1 MTAPL
6 AVIGPSAY
14 WYLARATGMV
24 SLVLLT
30 ASVLLGV
37 LGPLRVSAPPR
48 WPRFAVDTLHRDVS
62 LLVVV
67 LLALHILTSV
77 LDSFTSISLINSV
90 IPFTG
95 SYRPLWLG
103 LGALSFDLMIALV
116 VTSIF
121 RRRLGYGA
129 WRAIH
134 WLAYASWP
142 VAVLHGL
149 GTGSDTKSWW
159 ALGLTVA
166 CVVAV
171 AVAIWIRVQNAEGA
185 SESVR
190 GTALVATVI
199 TPLGIAMFTF
209 LGPLQHGW
217 AGHAGTPSSLL
228 VSTKAASVNATR
240 ATPTAR
246 VTTTSPRATLKT
258 PFTARLAGSV
268 AQTAVPGGAVV
279 DLALRVSGGARGR
292 LRVRL
297 AGAPIP
303 GGGLSLTGS
312 QVVLAAAGL
321 PTVMEGTISSLAG
334 QQFVARVRGANGSQL
349 ELRVTLNL
357 NGPSG
362 TATGS
367 LSGATPA
374 GGGG

>member
-1 MTAPL
+1 
-6 AVIGPSAY
+6 
-14 WYLARATGMV
+14 MV

-30 ASVLLGV
+30 ASVVLGV
-37 LGPLRVSAPPR
+37 LGPLRVSSPPR

-62 LLVVV
+62 LLVVI
-67 LLALHILTSV
+67 LLAVHILTSV

-103 LGALSFDLMIALV
+103 FGALSFDLMIALV

-149 GTGSDTKSWW
+149 GTGTDTNSWW
-159 ALGLTVA
+159 ALALTIV

-171 AVAIWIRVQNAEGA
+171 AVAIWIRVQDAEGA

-190 GTALVATVI
+190 GPALVATVV
-199 TPLGIAMFTF
+199 TPLGIALFTF

-217 AGHAGTPSSLL
+217 AKRAGTPSSLL
-228 VSTKAASVNATR
+228 VPTKVAFVNATGV
-240 ATPTAR
+240 ASTPRTAK
-246 VTTTSPRATLKT
+246 TSGATLKT
-258 PFTARLAGSV
+258 PFTARLDGSV
-268 AQTAVPGGAVV
+268 RQSTVPGGAIV

-292 LRVRL
+292 LRIRL

-303 GGGLSLTGS
+303 GGGLSMTGS
-312 QVVLAAAGL
+312 QVELEAAGL
-321 PTVMEGTISSLAG
+321 PTVMEGAISSLVG
-334 QQFVARVRGANGSQL
+334 QQFVARVHGADGSEL
-349 ELRVTLNL
+349 ELRATLNL
-357 NGPSG
+357 DGPPG

-367 LSGATPA
+367 LSGSRPA

>member
-1 MTAPL
+1 MTLPL
-6 AVIGPSAY
+6 AAAGPSAY

-30 ASVLLGV
+30 ASVVLGV
-37 LGPLRVSAPPR
+37 LGPLRVSAPR

-62 LLVVV
+62 LLVVA

-77 LDSFTSISLINSV
+77 LDSFTSISLVNSV

-95 SYRPLWLG
+95 TYRPLWLG
-103 LGALSFDLMIALV
+103 FGALAFDLMIALV
-116 VTSIF
+116 LTSIF

-159 ALGLTVA
+159 ALALTVA

-171 AVAIWIRVQNAEGA
+171 AIAIWIRVQNAEGA

-190 GTALVATVI
+190 GPALIATVI
-199 TPLGIAMFTF
+199 TPLGIALFTF

-217 AGHAGTPSSLL
+217 AKRAGTPSSLL
-228 VSTKAASVNATR
+228 VPTKVAFVKATGATSTPRVPRASG
-240 ATPTAR
+240 
-246 VTTTSPRATLKT
+246 ATLKT
-258 PFTARLAGSV
+258 PFTARLDGSV
-268 AQTAVPGGAVV
+268 AQTTVPGGAVV

-292 LRVRL
+292 LRIRL

-303 GGGLSLTGS
+303 GGGLSMTGS
-312 QVVLAAAGL
+312 QVVLEAAGL
-321 PTVMEGTISSLAG
+321 PTVMEGTISSLVG
-334 QQFVARVRGANGSQL
+334 QQFVARVRGADGSQL
-349 ELRVTLNL
+349 ELRATLSL
-357 NGPSG
+357 DGSSG

-367 LSGATPA
+367 LSGSRP

>member
-1 MTAPL
+1 MTPPL
-6 AVIGPSAY
+6 AVAGPSAY

-30 ASVLLGV
+30 ASVVLGV
-37 LGPLRVSAPPR
+37 LGPLRVSSPPR

-67 LLALHILTSV
+67 LLAVHILTSV

-103 LGALSFDLMIALV
+103 FGALSFDLMIALV

-149 GTGSDTKSWW
+149 GSGSDTKSWW
-159 ALGLTVA
+159 ALALTVA
-166 CVVAV
+166 CVAAV
-171 AVAIWIRVQNAEGA
+171 AVAIWIRVQGAEGA

-190 GTALVATVI
+190 GPALVATVI
-199 TPLGIAMFTF
+199 IPLGIALFTF

-217 AGHAGTPSSLL
+217 ARRAGTPSSLL
-228 VSTKAASVNATR
+228 VPTSATAIRAVSTK
-240 ATPTAR
+240 R
-246 VTTTSPRATLKT
+246 VATTSPRTTLKT
-258 PFTARLAGSV
+258 PFTARLEGSV
-268 AQTAVPGGAVV
+268 AQSTVPGGAIV
-279 DLALRVSGGARGR
+279 DLALRISGGARGR

-303 GGGLSLTGS
+303 GGGLSMTGS
-312 QVVLAAAGL
+312 QVVLEATGL
-321 PTVMEGTISSLAG
+321 PTVMEGTISSLVG
-334 QQFVARVRGANGSQL
+334 QQFVARLHGADGSQL
-349 ELRVTLNL
+349 ELHATLNL
-357 NGPSG
+357 DGPSG

-367 LSGATPA
+367 LSARTPA

>member
-1 MTAPL
+1 MTPPL

-30 ASVLLGV
+30 ASVVLGV

-48 WPRFAVDTLHRDVS
+48 WPRFAIDTLHRDVS

-67 LLALHILTSV
+67 LLAVHILTSV

-103 LGALSFDLMIALV
+103 FGALSFDLIIALV

-149 GTGSDTKSWW
+149 GSGSDTKSWW
-159 ALGLTVA
+159 ALALTVA

-171 AVAIWIRVQNAEGA
+171 AVAVWIRVQDAEGA
-185 SESVR
+185 NESVR
-190 GTALVATVI
+190 GPALIATLI
-199 TPLGIAMFTF
+199 TPLGIAMFAF

-217 AGHAGTPSSLL
+217 ARSAGTPSSLL
-228 VSTKAASVNATR
+228 VPKSVTATR
-240 ATPTAR
+240 AASTPR
-246 VTTTSPRATLKT
+246 VTRSPRATLKT

-268 AQTAVPGGAVV
+268 AQTTVPGGAVV

-297 AGAPIP
+297 AGAPIE
-303 GGGLSLTGS
+303 GGGLSMTGS
-312 QVVLAAAGL
+312 QVVLQAAGL
-321 PTVMEGTISSLAG
+321 PTVMEGTISSLVG
-334 QQFVARVRGANGSQL
+334 QQFVARVRGADGSQL
-349 ELRVTLNL
+349 ELHATLNL
-357 NGPSG
+357 DGTSG

-367 LSGATPA
+367 LSAATPA